1 MKKTRLFIQILF
13 LAVFG
18 WVVFKKATNIW
29 FMLFIGSLIASFL
42 FGRIFCGW
50 ICPMNTLMGPAAW
63 ISVKLGIQK
72 KGLPSWLQS
81 RKWATFILGLTIAL
95 IVISKKSGVQF
106 PFLVFFLMLSVLVT
120 LRFEPR
126 LWHNHI
132 CPFGVLQ
139 SLVGRFAKWSE
150 TVDFGQCI
158 GCRRCMKVCHA
169 DAISMLDT
177 EKKASI
183 DPKFCHQC
191 IQCTSVCPKD
201 AIQYKKYRKLNESK
215 I

>member
-1 MKKTRLFIQILF
+1 MKRFRLFVQILF

-18 WVVFKKATNIW
+18 WIVFKKATNIW
-29 FMLFIGSLIASFL
+29 LILFMASLIESLL

-50 ICPMNTLMGPAAW
+50 ICPMNTLMRPAAW

-81 RKWATFILGLTIAL
+81 RKWAAFILGLMVAL
-95 IVISKKSGVQF
+95 IVISKKSGIQF
-106 PFLVFFLMLSVLVT
+106 PFLVFFLLLSVLVT

-139 SLVGRFAKWSE
+139 SLTGRFAKWRES
-150 TVDFGQCI
+150 VDFDQCI
-158 GCRRCMKVCHA
+158 GCKQCMKVCPA
-169 DAISMLDT
+169 DAVRMLT
-177 EKKASI
+177 AEKKVSI

-191 IQCTSVCPKD
+191 TRCTSVCPKD
-201 AIQYKKYRKLNESK
+201 AIQYKKNEKLKKSR